1 MTAGDQI
8 AFASQPEPA
17 ERYAVTQSILP
28 RVISAIGAKDFAAVT
43 AGALC
48 EFLGFELTAVFFH
61 RSTGAPAI
69 VCDNF
74 STVEGRVGIENY
86 IRFTHRINPMLAR
99 ASRAG
104 VYRARDFAA
113 ARGETRGAGD
123 SSSSASSYVEL
134 NAREE
139 LGFRTVGW
147 PRRQEEICLYVEAGA
162 GLFELGFYRIRGR
175 SAAPANKIRT
185 LQALSAPIAAAFD
198 RHEALRACD
207 RQIAREARDRT
218 DALSPRER
226 EIYNLLLLGCSS
238 ATIALRLGLSRYT
251 VKDHRKHIFR
261 KLRVGSLGE
270 LFALGSRTH

>member
-1 MTAGDQI
+1 MTAGDRI
-8 AFASQPEPA
+8 ALAAQPEPT

-113 ARGETRGAGD
+113 ARGETRGAGN

-147 PRRQEEICLYVEAGA
+147 PRRQEEICLYLEAGA
-162 GLFELGFYRIRGR
+162 GLFELGFYRMRGR

-198 RHEALRACD
+198 RHEALRARD
-207 RQIAREARDRT
+207 RQIAREARDRA

-226 EIYNLLLLGCSS
+226 EIYDLLLLGCSS
-238 ATIALRLGLSRYT
+238 ATIALRLGLSHYT

-270 LFALGSRTH
+270 LFALGSRSH